1 VTTGKQAQMLAQ
13 SAGPKRA
20 EFERQALVHVDA
32 LYGAAYRLTRNPRDA
47 EDLVQDSLLRAYRFW
62 DSFEQDSNCKAW
74 LLRIVTNTF
83 INEYQRKKRTRE
95 VLDAATAEQDATD
108 GILVHADAG
117 ARQSPERML
126 LDRSVSDDVQRALEA
141 LPDDFRTA
149 VVLCD
154 VQGLSYKEIAEI
166 MQTPVGT
173 VMSRLFRG
181 RKLLAAALR
190 DFAVAEGYVRDQAPT
205 AASAGSAG
213 ARSTPEGSAQSID
226 KPIDLES
233 YRREKTSKNE
243 GSR

>member
-1 VTTGKQAQMLAQ
+1 MQATRH
-13 SAGPKRA
+13 KRS
-20 EFERQALVHVDA
+20 EFERQALVHADS

-83 INEYQRKKRTRE
+83 INEYQRKKRSRE

-108 GILVHADAG
+108 GVLVHADANDK
-117 ARQSPERML
+117 QSPEKAL
-126 LDRSVSDDVQRALEA
+126 LDRSVSDDVQRALDA

-154 VQGLSYKEIAEI
+154 VNGLSYKEIAEI
-166 MQTPVGT
+166 MDCPVGT

-181 RKLLAAALR
+181 RKLLASALR
-190 DFAVAEGYVRDQAPT
+190 GFAEAEGYVKPT
-205 AASAGSAG
+205 TTTT
-213 ARSTPEGSAQSID
+213 STTPST
-226 KPIDLES
+226 IDLEK
-233 YRREKTSKNE
+233 YRAMRK
-243 GSR
+243 GPQ

>member
-1 VTTGKQAQMLAQ
+1 MAAQQAN
-13 SAGPKRA
+13 KRA

-47 EDLVQDSLLRAYRFW
+47 EDLVQDALLRAYRFW

-83 INEYQRKKRTRE
+83 INEYQRKKRSRE
-95 VLDAATAEQDATD
+95 VLDAASAEQDATD
-108 GILVHADAG
+108 GVLVHADATVQ
-117 ARQSPERML
+117 RNPERTL

-190 DFAVAEGYVRDQAPT
+190 DFALAEGYVRDGA
-205 AASAGSAG
+205 AG
-213 ARSTPEGSAQSID
+213 AAAPSEEAQP
-226 KPIDLES
+226 KPAVAIDLDS
-233 YRREKTSKNE
+233 YRAARAAKGPGK
-243 GSR
+243 

>member
-1 VTTGKQAQMLAQ
+1 MQ

-83 INEYQRKKRTRE
+83 INEYQRRKRSRE
-95 VLDAATAEQDATD
+95 VLDAASAEQDATD
-108 GILVHADAG
+108 GGLMHAEATD
-117 ARQSPERML
+117 RQSPERTL

-141 LPDDFRTA
+141 LPEDFRTA
-149 VVLCD
+149 VVLGD
-154 VQGLSYKEIAEI
+154 VQGLSYKEIADI
-166 MQTPVGT
+166 METPVGA

-181 RKLLAAALR
+181 RKLLAAGLR
-190 DFAVAEGYVRDQAPT
+190 EFAVAEGYVKTGDGT
-205 AASAGSAG
+205 ASPSGGAAGRG
-213 ARSTPEGSAQSID
+213 GTTGEPKPPDSTTKD
-226 KPIDLES
+226 
-233 YRREKTSKNE
+233 
-243 GSR
+243 

>member
-1 VTTGKQAQMLAQ
+1 MLALRE
-13 SAGPKRA
+13 KRA
-20 EFERQALVHVDA
+20 EFERQAMVHTDA
-32 LYGAAYRLTRNPRDA
+32 LFGAAYRLTRNARDA

-83 INEYQRKKRTRE
+83 INEYQRRKRSRE
-95 VLDAATAEQDATD
+95 VLDAATAEQDTTD
-108 GILVHADAG
+108 GVLIHADAND
-117 ARQSPERML
+117 RQTPERAL
-126 LDRSVSDDVQRALEA
+126 LDRSVSDDVQRALDA
-141 LPDDFRTA
+141 LPEDFRTA

-181 RKLLAAALR
+181 RKLLAASLR
-190 DFAVAEGYVRDQAPT
+190 EFATSEGYVRKDD
-205 AASAGSAG
+205 
-213 ARSTPEGSAQSID
+213 D
-226 KPIDLES
+226 KTIDLEQ
-233 YRREKTSKNE
+233 YRAARAGKE

>member
-1 VTTGKQAQMLAQ
+1 MLA
-13 SAGPKRA
+13 ARERRA
-20 EFERQALVHVDA
+20 EFERQALVHTDS

-83 INEYQRKKRTRE
+83 INEYQRKKRSRE
-95 VLDAATAEQDATD
+95 VLDAASAEQEATD
-108 GILVHADAG
+108 GVLVHAEAG
-117 ARQSPERML
+117 DRQTPERML
-126 LDRSVSDDVQRALEA
+126 LDRSVSDDVQRALDA

-154 VQGLSYKEIAEI
+154 VQGLAYKEIAEI

-190 DFAVAEGYVRDQAPT
+190 DFAMTQGYVRDEIKVDVT
-205 AASAGSAG
+205 D
-213 ARSTPEGSAQSID
+213 D
-226 KPIDLES
+226 KTIDLEK
-233 YRREKTSKNE
+233 YRAAKARE
-243 GSR
+243 GSQ